1 MFTVKEQAFFFLFL
15 ASFSTILASWIVFVV
30 LLAGH
35 KIEPD
40 THSLRLF
47 SLSSSSVCFFL
58 LSERAGTVA
67 GSSNTTA
74 AKELR
79 LNKKNKKNE
88 LATLGFMHVFWIS
101 RGGL

>member
-47 SLSSSSVCFFL
+47 SLVQLCLFL
-58 LSERAGTVA
+58 SFVGTSRNCSRIIEYHRSERIEV
-67 GSSNTTA
+67 
-74 AKELR
+74 
-79 LNKKNKKNE
+79 
-88 LATLGFMHVFWIS
+88 
-101 RGGL
+101 